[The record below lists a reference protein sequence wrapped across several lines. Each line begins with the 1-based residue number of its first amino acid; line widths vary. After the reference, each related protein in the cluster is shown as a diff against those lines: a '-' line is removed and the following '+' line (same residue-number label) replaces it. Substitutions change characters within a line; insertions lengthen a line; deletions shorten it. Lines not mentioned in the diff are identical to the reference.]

1 MISKQRFRNAG
12 SLSES
17 IMDKLNAKLK
27 QARELSWTN
36 LGKKITFYLPGMFNL
51 NGHTGKYPAVSITGE
66 ECALK
71 CDHCQGKILSGMV
84 QADQPAMLVK
94 RCQELA
100 EKGHLGVLLSGGC
113 QDDGSMPWTDFLP
126 AIETIKKTTDL
137 FVSVHCGLVD
147 ETMAGQLKSA
157 GADQALID
165 VIGDD
170 DTFKKIYHVPFGV
183 DRIFK
188 AMDALAKADIPMVPH
203 IVCGIDYGQIKGE
216 YKAIEMVSRFEIAQ
230 LVIVALMRIPG
241 TPTATAIAPSAES
254 VADVFAQARL
264 TLPDVP
270 ISLGCARQRG
280 NSRLEELAIDAGIN
294 RMALPSEEAIERAVE
309 YGLDITYQPTCCSVS
324 SRFLTD
330 NWHG

>member
-1 MISKQRFRNAG
+1 
-12 SLSES
+12 
-17 IMDKLNAKLK
+17 MDNLKSKLK
-27 QARELSWTN
+27 KARELSWQH
-36 LGKKITFYLPGMFNL
+36 LGKKITFYLPGMFRL

-84 QADQPAMLVK
+84 QADQPGALIE
-94 RCQELA
+94 RCQELSK
-100 EKGHLGVLLSGGC
+100 KGHLGVLLSGGC
-113 QDDGSMPWTDFLP
+113 KDDGSMPWRDFLP

-147 ETMAGQLKSA
+147 ETMAAELKGA

-183 DRIFK
+183 DRIFDAMGALSK
-188 AMDALAKADIPMVPH
+188 AGIPMVPH
-203 IVCGIDYGQIKGE
+203 IVCGIDYGRIKGE
-216 YKAIEMVSRFEIAQ
+216 YKAIDMVSQFEIAQ

-241 TPTATAIAPSAES
+241 TPTAAAIAPSAES
-254 VADVFAQARL
+254 VAEVFADARIKM
-264 TLPDVP
+264 PSVP

-280 NSRLEELAIDAGIN
+280 NSKLEELAIDAGIN
-294 RMALPSEEAIERAVE
+294 RMALPSEEAIERAKKH
-309 YGLDITYQPTCCSVS
+309 GLDITYQPTCCSVS
-324 SRFLTD
+324 SSFLTES
-330 NWHG
+330 WHE